1 MSKAELI
8 HKRSVKCKSEQ
19 SHIST
24 RERGAAGMIHD
35 LTSKLIIP
43 ISEEQDSKAISLARP
58 TSKSVLTGVWKLSE
72 YLKLNDIE
80 TSQVC

>member
-1 MSKAELI
+1 
-8 HKRSVKCKSEQ
+8 
-19 SHIST
+19 
-24 RERGAAGMIHD
+24 MIHD